1 MGVIGERKMQ
11 ELIDRAAWE
20 VSKGT
25 PPDIASRGLFEACA
39 EAFEDVDAARTRTQ
53 EAENEVKEYA
63 QAVRELRDKAGALV
77 GEDKDTSDPDASDL
91 DSVFDLLKEE
101 LDKREASAQDK
112 DARIKELEAE
122 LESLARRTEQAE
134 QAEAATARGRDDAQD
149 QVERVT
155 DELEKTRDTLEAMRG
170 RAYAAANRAAE
181 LEKITNDY
189 PAMAERIRYLED
201 GLGRLIVEA
210 YKLRKGVL

>member
-1 MGVIGERKMQ
+1 MGAIGERKMQ
-11 ELIDRAAWE
+11 EMIDRAAWE

-77 GEDKDTSDPDASDL
+77 GEDEDTSDPDASDL
-91 DSVFDLLKEE
+91 GSVFDLLKTEIDRLTHALVDARDASETQDNE
-101 LDKREASAQDK
+101 LAAAES
-112 DARIKELEAE
+112 RIKELGKALHVSEA
-122 LESLARRTEQAE
+122 
-134 QAEAATARGRDDAQD
+134 
-149 QVERVT
+149 
-155 DELEKTRDTLEAMRG
+155 
-170 RAYAAANRAAE
+170 RAAE
-181 LEKITNDY
+181 LEKITSDY